1 MDKFS
6 TSPVPIQKRDKF
18 SLAQCLKNDLEQK
31 QIEAILCASVFRSII
46 YAQICTRQYI
56 SFVTRMLGRYQ
67 NNLGM
72 EHWKA
77 TKKVLRYLQG
87 TKDHML
93 TYRRSDHLKVIWYS
107 DSDFVGCVDTR
118 KSTLGFVFL
127 LAGGVVSWKCAK
139 QSVVTA

>member
-1 MDKFS
+1 MEKCL
-6 TSPVPIQKRDKF
+6 TSPFPIQKRDKF
-18 SLAQCLKNDLEQK
+18 SLTQCPRNDLEQK
-31 QIEAILCASVFRSII
+31 QMEVISYASVVGSIMH
-46 YAQICTRQYI
+46 AQICTRPNI
-56 SFVTRMLGRYQ
+56 SFATRMLGRYQ
-67 NNLGM
+67 SNMGM
-72 EHWKA
+72 EHWKVA
-77 TKKVLRYLQG
+77 KKVLRYLQG